1 MNYINIQI
9 IIKFIVNKIILLFT
23 NYNIFISLIIFVN
36 FNNFYY
42 HIILLFISLWNII
55 QFIKLNII
63 ENLWIIY
70 NNKIQNINILTT
82 GKVEV
87 TPTCDWEFC
96 EAVGILHSHLDTCS
110 ESSTVC
116 TFETASSTPF
126 TMFES
131 SVFTDLSAVHFN
143 NKGLNLNV
151 HKYNRHIFNIY

>member
-1 MNYINIQI
+1 MQIYNYIQ
-9 IIKFIVNKIILLFT
+9 KK
-23 NYNIFISLIIFVN
+23 YA
-36 FNNFYY
+36 
-42 HIILLFISLWNII
+42 
-55 QFIKLNII
+55 
-63 ENLWIIY
+63 
-70 NNKIQNINILTT
+70 LTT

-116 TFETASSTPF
+116 AFDTASSTPF
-126 TMFES
+126 TMFDS

-151 HKYNRHIFNIY
+151 HIYKYNRDIFNTYVIITIVHLKIPCTNI